1 MLTIAARSESW
12 LGVDWNAVVAIGT
25 TVAAVAALF
34 AVLQTRRRSRE
45 TADAARADV
54 FAWIETDYGSNELR
68 ARLPLTIKVRNDS
81 RSQVKIEMIVLRPRF
96 LHFASLIDPADALYI
111 GFLRS
116 RDPLS
121 WLPDGRPLS
130 GSGTEKEF
138 SVSASDFDHW
148 SLGDQKIFDEAKIPH
163 TEVSPWV
170 ENIVVALVF
179 SDNTGQTW
187 ARLQS
192 GRLKKISGTYTLFA
206 RPLKRLIPD
215 HS

>member
-1 MLTIAARSESW
+1 M
-12 LGVDWNAVVAIGT
+12 DWNAVVAVGT
-25 TVAAVAALF
+25 TVAAIAALF

-54 FAWIETDYGSNELR
+54 FAWIETNYGSNELR
-68 ARLPLTIKVRNDS
+68 ERLPLTIKVRNDS
-81 RSQVKIEMIVLRPRF
+81 RSQVKIEMIILRPRF
-96 LHFASLIDPADALYI
+96 IHYASLIDPSDAFYI

-138 SVSASDFDHW
+138 TVPASDFDRW
-148 SLGDQKIFDEAKIPH
+148 SLGDRRIFDEAEIAR
-163 TEVSPWV
+163 TEVNPWV
-170 ENIVVALVF
+170 ENLVVALVF

-192 GRLKKISGTYTLFA
+192 GRLKKLSGTYALFA
-206 RPLKRLIPD
+206 RPLKKLIPD
-215 HS
+215 RS